1 MKTIALALGVIVLA
15 SAALAGGA
23 GAQVLEIGDDGAVT
37 TYSGPMVFTGEGAR
51 PILAPSRTSPSS
63 NTAIPDAD
71 VARLVE
77 EAAARHG
84 VDPGL
89 AAAVAWQESRFR
101 QSAVSPRG
109 ARGVMQLMPATA
121 RDLGVDP
128 DDLHANIDG
137 GVGYLARQLRRF
149 GDVRLALAAY
159 NAGPD
164 AVLRYGDVPPFQET
178 RAYVQSIVGR
188 LALPRPLTYGAQ

>member
-1 MKTIALALGVIVLA
+1 VLA
-15 SAALAGGA
+15 QGVFAGEVS
-23 GAQVLEIGDDGAVT
+23 AQVLAIGDDGAVT
-37 TYSGPMVFTGEGAR
+37 TYSGPMVFTTSGAQ
-51 PILAPSRTSPSS
+51 PIVKAALPAPSLDP
-63 NTAIPDAD
+63 AHAEVP
-71 VARLVE
+71 RLLA

-101 QSAVSPRG
+101 QSAVSPKG
-109 ARGVMQLMPATA
+109 ARGVMQLMPETA

-137 GVGYLARQLRRF
+137 GVGYLARQLHRF

-159 NAGPD
+159 NAGPE
-164 AVLRYGDVPPFQET
+164 AVQRYGGVPPYAET
-178 RAYVQSIVGR
+178 RAYVQAIVSRLSI
-188 LALPRPLTYGAQ
+188 PRVQTYGAP

>member
-1 MKTIALALGVIVLA
+1 MKTIAIAAGALVLA
-15 SAALAGGA
+15 QGVFAGEVS
-23 GAQVLEIGDDGAVT
+23 AQVLEIGDDGAVT
-37 TYSGPMVFTGEGAR
+37 TYSGPMVFTNSGGQPIAR
-51 PILAPSRTSPSS
+51 ASLPAPSLDP
-63 NTAIPDAD
+63 AQAEVP
-71 VARLVE
+71 RLVA

-101 QSAVSPRG
+101 QSAVSPKG
-109 ARGVMQLMPATA
+109 ARGVMQLMPQTA

-137 GVGYLARQLRRF
+137 GVNYLARQLRRF

-159 NAGPD
+159 NAGPE
-164 AVLRYGDVPPFQET
+164 AVQRYGDVPPFAET
-178 RAYVQSIVGR
+178 RAYVQAIVSR
-188 LALPRPLTYGAQ
+188 LSVPRVQTYGAQ

>member
-1 MKTIALALGVIVLA
+1 MKTTAAAACALVL
-15 SAALAGGA
+15 ALAGLASQASG
-23 GAQVLEIGDDGAVT
+23 QVLEIGDDGAVT
-37 TYSGPMVFTGEGAR
+37 TYSGPMVFSAAGAR
-51 PILAPSRTSPSS
+51 PIAPEPVHSAPATDPGVSRL
-63 NTAIPDAD
+63 I
-71 VARLVE
+71 E

-101 QSAVSPRG
+101 QSAVSPKG
-109 ARGVMQLMPATA
+109 AKGVMQLMPGTA

-128 DDLHANIDG
+128 DDVQANIDG

-159 NAGPD
+159 NAGPE
-164 AVLRYGDVPPFQET
+164 AVERYGDVPPFGET
-178 RAYVQSIVGR
+178 RAYVQAIVSR
-188 LALPRPLTYGAQ
+188 LAVPRVQTYGAQ